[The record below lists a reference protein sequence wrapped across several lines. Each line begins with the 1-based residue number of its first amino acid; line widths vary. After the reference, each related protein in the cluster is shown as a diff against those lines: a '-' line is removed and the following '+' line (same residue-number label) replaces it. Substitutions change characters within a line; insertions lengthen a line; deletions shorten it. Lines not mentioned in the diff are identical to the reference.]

1 MVVGVRCRNNNC
13 SSLARERRSL
23 GIRPPSTLSSGA
35 VRLESRALI
44 EEVANASSLKTLQRK
59 CRYVAV
65 KNVD

>member
-1 MVVGVRCRNNNC
+1 MVVGSVVETII
-13 SSLARERRSL
+13 APRSL
-23 GIRPPSTLSSGA
+23 GEGGRLAFDHTYQRQRRSPSTVA
-35 VRLESRALI
+35 DAD